1 MTMTTHVE
9 PSTKKPGAAAEKKG
23 APTKAPNDAP
33 SQGAGSKPGS
43 KPDPNQ
49 ALKSLSMPD
58 LQAKLGSS
66 SEGLTQAE
74 AQKRLTQYGPNEIE
88 EKKTNPIL
96 KFLSYF
102 WGPIPWMIEAAV
114 ILSGVLRHWPDFGI
128 ILLLLLA
135 NAVVG
140 FWEERQAGNAIAAL
154 KATLAIKARVKRDGK
169 WVTPPA
175 RELVPGDVIRLRL
188 GDIVPADARLL
199 AGDSVEVDQ
208 SALTG
213 ESLPATRKPGEA
225 VFSGSIIRRGEI
237 GALVYATGANTYF
250 GKTAELVQGATP
262 VSHFQRAVLKIG
274 NYLIIL
280 AAVLV
285 ATIIGVAIF
294 RGDPILTTLQ
304 FALVLTVAAIPVAM
318 PTVLSVTMAVGA
330 RLLAKKQAIV
340 SHLVA
345 IEELAGVDVLCADK
359 TGTLTQNKLTLGDPF
374 CVNKIPAEE
383 VILNAALASRAGNKD
398 TIDLAVLGGLK
409 EKDALKGYHVTHFQ
423 PFDPVH
429 KRTEAAVKG
438 PDGKEFKV
446 TKGAPQVI
454 LKLSANAGQ
463 VKVAVEKAV
472 NDFAARGFRALGVAR
487 AEGDGPWQLL
497 GVLPLFDPPRDDA
510 KETIATA
517 QQMGVKVKMVTGDA
531 LAIAMETAKKLGMGA
546 NILDASSLGD
556 EKQQESTAAAKSIEK
571 ADGFAQ
577 VFPEHKFHIVA
588 DLQKRGHIVGMT
600 GDGVNDAPALKQADC
615 GIAVS
620 GATDA
625 ARAAADI
632 VLTTTGLSVIIDAIK
647 ESRKIFE
654 RMNSYAMYRIAE
666 TLRVLL
672 FMTLAILIF
681 NFYPLTA
688 VMIVMLALL
697 NDGAILSIAYDNV
710 LYKNAPEAWNMRRVL
725 GIATVLG
732 LIGPVA
738 AFGLFYLGDRVF
750 HLDHPHIQTMMYL
763 MLSVAGHLTIFQTR
777 TRGPWWSTRPAWILL
792 AAVCGTQAA
801 ATLIA
806 VYGAWLV
813 TPLGWK
819 YAGIV
824 WGYAFAWF
832 FVTDPMKLLAYW
844 ILDPAQK
851 DAKKDAVRTPEAQ
864 AWIESRHPRAPAGSP
879 EGGQFQSAET
889 GDHTAAGW
897 LSTHWRIPAA
907 AVTLA
912 VLAFGGGGGWLY
924 WSTHRTT
931 AVHYVT
937 QKIERGAI
945 VRAVAASGVVVPT
958 ETASIDARVSGVIQA
973 LYCATD
979 TKVKAGQ
986 LCAKIDPRPYQTL
999 VDQDNADLAA
1009 AETRL
1014 QKDNAELARSKA
1026 TFEHYEARQGR
1037 RVISQKTLDKLRKAY
1052 EQTQTRTKIEEASV
1066 AQLQAALHAAQ
1077 TNLEYT
1083 DISSPI
1089 DGTVVSRNVEMGQ
1102 TIVAGKQTLLFVVA
1116 EDLTAMQVNGNVSEN
1131 DVRAINL
1138 GDKASFTVEAIP
1150 NHLFAGAITQLG
1162 RSSQTLEQA
1171 PTYDVVII
1179 APNPELLLKP
1189 GMAATIKIVV
1199 DRRGDVL
1206 RAPDQALRYS
1216 PAGHAAPSSSS
1227 GARTPLDGGPRV
1239 WVLREGRPTAVPVQL
1254 GLDDG
1259 AYTEIVKA
1267 DIQPGDDLV
1276 ISESSGHVQQ

>member
-1 MTMTTHVE
+1 MK
-9 PSTKKPGAAAEKKG
+9 PSAHPPIAAELK
-23 APTKAPNDAP
+23 PTAKD
-33 SQGAGSKPGS
+33 
-43 KPDPNQ
+43 D
-49 ALKSLSMPD
+49 LKSLPLSEVEK
-58 LQAKLGSS
+58 KLGSS
-66 SEGLTQAE
+66 PDGLTQAE
-74 AQKRLTQYGPNEIE
+74 AQKRLTQYGPNQIE
-88 EKKTNPIL
+88 EKKTNEIL
-96 KFLSYF
+96 KFLTYF
-102 WGPIPWMIEAAV
+102 WGPIPWMIEVAV
-114 ILSGVLRHWPDFGI
+114 ILSAIDRHWPDFGI

-140 FWEERQAGNAIAAL
+140 FWEEHQAGNAIAAL

-169 WVTPPA
+169 WINPEA
-175 RELVPGDVIRLRL
+175 RELVPGDVIRVRL

-199 AGDSVEVDQ
+199 DGDPVEVDQ

-213 ESLPATRKPGEA
+213 ESLPATRKSGEA
-225 VFSGSIIRRGEI
+225 IFSGSIIRQGEI
-237 GALVYATGANTYF
+237 GAMVYATGANTYF
-250 GKTAELVQGATP
+250 GKTAELVQGATT
-262 VSHFQRAVLKIG
+262 VSHFQRAVLNIG

-285 ATIIGVAIF
+285 ATIIAVAIY
-294 RGDPILTTLQ
+294 RGDPILSTLQ

-330 RLLAKKQAIV
+330 RLLANKKAIV
-340 SHLVA
+340 TRLVA
-345 IEELAGVDVLCADK
+345 IEELAGVDILCADK

-374 CVNKIPAEE
+374 CVNNLTAEQ
-383 VILNAALASRAGNKD
+383 VILDAALASRADNND

-409 EKDALKGYHVTHFQ
+409 DNQASQGYNVTHFK

-429 KRTEAAVKG
+429 KRTEAAVTD
-438 PDGKEFKV
+438 PNGKAFKV

-454 LKLSANAGQ
+454 LELSANAGQ
-463 VKVAVEKAV
+463 VKSAVEKAV
-472 NDFAARGFRALGVAR
+472 NDFAARGFRSLGVAR
-487 AEGDGPWQLL
+487 AEGDGPWQFL

-510 KETIATA
+510 KATIATA

-531 LAIAMETAKKLGMGA
+531 LAIAQETAKKLGMGT

-556 EKQQESTAAAKSIEK
+556 EKQQATTADAEAIEK

-577 VFPEHKFHIVA
+577 VFPEHKFHIVD
-588 DLQKRGHIVGMT
+588 DLQQRGHIVGMT
-600 GDGVNDAPALKQADC
+600 GDGVNDAPALKKADC

-632 VLTTTGLSVIIDAIK
+632 VLMTPGLSVIIDAIK
-647 ESRKIFE
+647 ESRKIFQ
-654 RMNSYAMYRIAE
+654 RMNSYAIYRIAE

-697 NDGAILSIAYDNV
+697 NDAAILSIAYDNV
-710 LYKNAPEAWNMRRVL
+710 HYKDQPEAWNMRLVL

-732 LIGPVA
+732 LVGPMA
-738 AFGLFYLGDRVF
+738 AFGLFYVGSQVY
-750 HLDHPHIQTMMYL
+750 HLDHQRLQTLMYL

-777 TRGPWWSTRPAWILL
+777 TRGPFWSIRPARILL
-792 AAVCGTQAA
+792 IAVFGTQTL

-806 VYGAWLV
+806 VYGLFV
-813 TPLGWK
+813 TPLGWGW
-819 YAGIV
+819 ALFV
-824 WGYAFAWF
+824 WGYAVAWF
-832 FVTDPMKLLAYW
+832 LVTDPVKLLAYR
-844 ILDPAQK
+844 IFDPVK
-851 DAKKDAVRTPEAQ
+851 IGPAKTRAV
-864 AWIESRHPRAPAGSP
+864 SAPAMD
-879 EGGQFQSAET
+879 EQAT
-889 GDHTAAGW
+889 AGW

-907 AVTLA
+907 AVALA
-912 VLAFGGGGGWLY
+912 VLAFGGGSGWLY

-937 QKIERGAI
+937 QKIELGSIIRS
-945 VRAVAASGVVVPT
+945 VTASGVVVPT
-958 ETASIDARVSGVIQA
+958 ATASIDARVSGVIQA
-973 LYCATD
+973 LYCAAD

-1009 AETRL
+1009 TEVRL
-1014 QKDNAELARSKA
+1014 QKDNADLARSKA
-1026 TFEHYEARQGR
+1026 TFERYEAREGR

-1052 EQTQTRTKIEEASV
+1052 EQAQTRTKIEEASV

-1077 TNLEYT
+1077 TNLGYT
-1083 DISSPI
+1083 DINSPI

-1102 TIVAGKQTLLFVVA
+1102 SIVAGKETPLFVVA
-1116 EDLTAMQVNGNVSEN
+1116 EGLTAMQVNGNVSEN
-1131 DVRAINL
+1131 DMRAINL

-1150 NHLFAGAITQLG
+1150 NHLFVGAITQLG
-1162 RSSQTLEQA
+1162 RPSQTLEHA
-1171 PTYDVVII
+1171 PTYDVVIT
-1179 APNPELLLKP
+1179 APNPKLLLKP
-1189 GMAATIKIVV
+1189 GMTATIKIVV
-1199 DRRGDVL
+1199 DRRDDVL

-1216 PAGHAAPSSSS
+1216 PARRAAPSSSS
-1227 GARTPLDGGPRV
+1227 GAGTPLDGGPRV
-1239 WVLREGRPTAVPVQL
+1239 WILREGRPTAVPVQL

-1259 AYTEIVKA
+1259 AYTEIVKG
-1267 DIQPGDDLV
+1267 DLKPGDELI
-1276 ISESSGHVQQ
+1276 ISENSDQVTH